1 MSYRVTAP
9 CVIAKDQG
17 GHSHHHYEGAGIPW
31 LSDVQAQHLL
41 DENMV
46 VEVSGGEPASVG
58 GPPAK
63 TALKEEWVAWAVSK
77 GADEAEA
84 NALNKPD
91 LIDLY
96 GD

>member
-1 MSYRVTAP
+1 MSYRVTAA

-17 GHSHHHYEGAGIPW
+17 GHSHHFYEGAVVPW
-31 LSDVQAQHLL
+31 LSDAQAQHLL

-46 VEVSGGEPASVG
+46 VEVSGGAEAAG

-96 GD
+96 GE